1 MIEGFSVIF
10 ISIVLEAIPFVM
22 IGALASSLIELYIT
36 SDWIAARIPRN
47 KVLAY
52 GMAGLMGMVF
62 PVCECAIVPIMRRLI
77 KKGTPV
83 GLAVTFMLA
92 VPIVNPVVL
101 ASTYYAFPDSNM
113 FVLRGVFGFIGA
125 VLVGLTLHRLSST
138 EILLPSSQ
146 AKLALDTCG
155 CGHDH
160 VIQQDLKSIGLKVL
174 KVTDTRSGNY
184 PLANL
189 KKHQLTFESKAILG
203 AQRIHGTKA
212 SDSDSLCGCGVEHIP
227 KKDKSALTLQDLK
240 HILGHTSTELYE
252 VGRFL
257 ILGAFISAL
266 LQVFVPRA
274 DLLKLGS
281 TNISSILLMMTLA
294 FVLSLCSEADAF
306 IASTFRYQFNTG
318 SLLGFLIFGPMIDIK
333 NTLMLSGAFKPKFV
347 VRLIATIS
355 VVCFALAVLANQF
368 GL

>member
-10 ISIVLEAIPFVM
+10 ISIILEAIPFVM

-36 SDWIAARIPRN
+36 SDWIAARIPKN
-47 KVLAY
+47 KILAY
-52 GMAGLMGMVF
+52 VLAGLMGIVF
-62 PVCECAIVPIMRRLI
+62 PVCECAIVPIVRRLI

-92 VPIVNPVVL
+92 VPIVNPVVI
-101 ASTYYAFPDSNM
+101 ASTYYAFPNSNM
-113 FVLRGVFGFIGA
+113 FFMRGFFGFIGA
-125 VLVGLTLHRLSST
+125 ILVGLTYHRLTSAD
-138 EILLPSSQ
+138 ILLPSSQ
-146 AKLALDTCG
+146 TKIEGSGCG

-160 VIQQDLKSIGLKVL
+160 GKPIVNKYGGVKPISTQGIARQSLPIANINTHQIAFNQLSALEMTTKQKSVGDEHESLGL
-174 KVTDTRSGNY
+174 S
-184 PLANL
+184 
-189 KKHQLTFESKAILG
+189 
-203 AQRIHGTKA
+203 GTKRFQ
-212 SDSDSLCGCGVEHIP
+212 
-227 KKDKSALTLQDLK
+227 KKDKRILTLQDIK

-274 DLLKLGS
+274 ELLRLGNG
-281 TNISSILLMMTLA
+281 NISSILLMMTLA

-306 IASTFRYQFNTG
+306 IASTFRYQFNNG

-333 NTLMLSGAFKPKFV
+333 NTLMLSGSFKPKFV

-355 VVCFALAVLANQF
+355 IVCFSLALLANSM